1 MIEYPLAAIAGMAT
15 ILSPCILPVLPIVLA
30 TGTGRDRVEPIWVIG
45 GFVGAF
51 AVSGILLGALS
62 ASSGELQG
70 GIRTASILVLL
81 LAGLVCFWP
90 APFDWLVA
98 SVRQQWARLA
108 PLILGIPRISGR
120 PGALIVGASLGL
132 AWTPCAGPVLA
143 SVLALA
149 TTSQEP
155 AKVSALLGLYALG
168 AGVPMLLIAYG
179 GNWVNARLPFLQRRA
194 DLLRRCFGALAI
206 VVAVLQLLQYDVL
219 VSAWA
224 TQWLPPL
231 SQGL

>member
-1 MIEYPLAAIAGMAT
+1 MIEYLLAAIAGMAT

-81 LAGLVCFWP
+81 LAGLVCFRP

-149 TTSQEP
+149 ATSQEP

-168 AGVPMLLIAYG
+168 AAVPMLLIAYG

-194 DLLRRCFGALAI
+194 DLLRQCFGALAI
-206 VVAVLQLLQYDVL
+206 GVAVLQLLQYDVL